1 MRLKDLIESLKD
13 FWFEYRR
20 QKIGLVGLALL
31 IFFLGMALLAPL
43 VAPAEASRRWGDLL
57 YWKDYPKAAKP
68 GWVKWFSSKKIPE
81 HTILTDYNMSRR
93 AIGAKLTELEFT
105 FDYLFEYDEPH
116 TEIILKYDQNLSKES
131 APPTLIV
138 TFQRPDGYVL
148 ELLSIKAHETGG
160 SARLRISS
168 EQSLINSVKSFSR
181 KFESQELMNKLGKE
195 FFSPMIPLFSK
206 AQEGMIS
213 PELSEPLRGKYRI
226 TVTFYLNNPEDVVE
240 NVTVILGGKLY
251 GVLGTDVY
259 RRDLFV
265 GIVWGSR
272 VSLAIGIITSVL
284 MVAAGIF
291 YGVTSAYLGGYK
303 DEIMQRIYE
312 IFSSIPVLPILIMI
326 GAVYRLT
333 IWKTIGILML
343 FGWMG
348 GSRVARSMA
357 FQIKEMEYVDAARAM
372 GASSWWIIRKHIL
385 PQIIPYAFASM
396 ALSVPGNVLLEA
408 GLSFLGLGDLT
419 RVTWGRILHDA
430 QANAATIN
438 GLWWWVLPPGLS
450 IALLGLGF
458 AFIGS
463 ALNTVLFPKMR
474 RI

>member
-1 MRLKDLIESLKD
+1 MRLEDFIESLKD

-20 QKIGLVGLALL
+20 QRIGLIGLGLL
-31 IFFLGMALLAPL
+31 IFFVIMALFAPL

-68 GWVKWFSSKKIPE
+68 SWVKYFISEKLPE
-81 HTILTDYNMSRR
+81 HVILTEYNFSKR
-93 AIGAKLTELEFT
+93 AIGTRLVEAEFT
-105 FDYLFEYDEPH
+105 FDYYFKYDVPH
-116 TEIILKYDQNLSKES
+116 TEVILKYNQNISKES

-138 TFQRPDGYVL
+138 NFQRPDGYVI
-148 ELLSIKAHETGG
+148 ELLSIKAHETGRE
-160 SARLRISS
+160 ARLRISS
-168 EQSLINSVKSFSR
+168 EQSFINSVKSFSR
-181 KFESQELMNKLGKE
+181 KFESEELMEKLGKE
-195 FFSPMIPLFSK
+195 FFNPMIPLFSK

-213 PELSEPLRGKYRI
+213 PEYSEPLKGKYKI
-226 TVTFYLNNPEDVVE
+226 IVTFYLNNPEDVVE

-251 GVLGTDVY
+251 GLLGTDVY

-265 GIVWGSR
+265 GLVWGSR
-272 VSLAIGIITSVL
+272 VSLTIGIVTSVL
-284 MVAAGIF
+284 MVTAGIL
-291 YGVTSAYLGGYK
+291 YGITSAYLGGYK
-303 DEIMQRIYE
+303 DELMQRIYE
-312 IFSSIPVLPILIMI
+312 IVSSIPVLPILIMI
-326 GAVYRLT
+326 AAVYRLT

-343 FGWMG
+343 FGWVG

-438 GLWWWVLPPGLS
+438 GLWWWVLPPGLA

-458 AFIGS
+458 AFIGA
-463 ALNTVLFPKMR
+463 ALNTILFPKMKT
-474 RI
+474 I